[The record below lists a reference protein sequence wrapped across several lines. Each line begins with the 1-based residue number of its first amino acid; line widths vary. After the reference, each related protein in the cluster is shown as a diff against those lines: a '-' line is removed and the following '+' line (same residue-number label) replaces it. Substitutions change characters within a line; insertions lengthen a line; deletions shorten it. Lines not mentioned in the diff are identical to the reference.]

1 MIQKI
6 NILFLCTGNIC
17 RSPTAEGIFVN
28 RIKQE
33 KLEKKFFVDS
43 AGTHGYHE
51 GDPPDLRAQKECKK
65 HNIDLS
71 KIKSRKLNDEDLSSF
86 DYIIAMDK
94 IHYDFVQK
102 KHNKSNCT
110 LLLNYTKKIKII
122 DVPDPYYGNE
132 ESFIETF
139 KIINEGIIG
148 LIKELKKIHNI

>member
-102 KHNKSNCT
+102 KHNKSKCN
-110 LLLNYTKKIKII
+110 
-122 DVPDPYYGNE
+122 
-132 ESFIETF
+132 
-139 KIINEGIIG
+139 
-148 LIKELKKIHNI
+148 